1 MGNAQ
6 GRARDRAADYTASSS
21 SSSYAHGSDSNG
33 QHSSLLGFG
42 NINITA
48 SHSYNNALT
57 DSLPLQLIDGGLAT
71 SPGILYSQ
79 ESADYDKGTVRR
91 LVLERRLAPFYQGLD
106 SDTDSPSLPDPF
118 NPAIHAMAAGPC
130 TPPIPIGTNSA
141 STTAPTFVSTCP
153 SHPSLTTSSSGA
165 PAPISAS
172 VDISQGSN
180 ARSTVWT
187 ALAAAG
193 ALSGSI
199 STENMADVRNQG
211 SSVQS
216 QSLPNSTSASLM
228 LPQSHKPVRYSSSDQ
243 VDPAHIQVFINVP
256 PASLSLGKS
265 FGRSLSSLVRN
276 RTSAI
281 LTGAPSSLPIS
292 PRSLSTPVL
301 ADLSPRQMSLAQLY
315 QNAVE
320 CPICFLI
327 KRSQTT
333 FEPAECPYCVVSNF
347 GVVYSPIGSLGYMQR
362 YNPSFCPP
370 DASPPPDT
378 PDSTPLSHEA
388 TQGHLPASS
397 ERRLPST
404 RRRKSINSDNPSVVL
419 SDEIRSN
426 WQQLKH
432 KIAMERVLNQRR
444 HVVPGNARTSVL
456 GESEMASAATAAAD
470 LLETLTR
477 FENASTSA
485 ERRAVRRAVRETQR
499 DSSYTYLQTMRHMGA
514 DIEELMMMEAIRLSL
529 NTTDAQP
536 YENISA
542 AAEAEQ
548 VTSVTTAPVYDT
560 GLQADPPLVGV
571 SRLSAIHTSE
581 ATVVE
586 DTSHECSD
594 AGTPSDRL
602 NYHLDEPLGQ
612 SSALSMTTASV
623 ETGRS
628 YSRTFDTSSLRSDRY
643 VHVTLG
649 PVDSGSVSAAAMES
663 GSDEAATG
671 MCILAVSAR
680 DEGARR
686 DGHADDAVSFDSLAA
701 RKSFKSDMD
710 GEGSLNASLLHS
722 AVPSHFS
729 DATAGGTGG

>member
-1 MGNAQ
+1 
-6 GRARDRAADYTASSS
+6 
-21 SSSYAHGSDSNG
+21 
-33 QHSSLLGFG
+33 
-42 NINITA
+42 
-48 SHSYNNALT
+48 
-57 DSLPLQLIDGGLAT
+57 
-71 SPGILYSQ
+71 
-79 ESADYDKGTVRR
+79 
-91 LVLERRLAPFYQGLD
+91 
-106 SDTDSPSLPDPF
+106 
-118 NPAIHAMAAGPC
+118 
-130 TPPIPIGTNSA
+130 
-141 STTAPTFVSTCP
+141 
-153 SHPSLTTSSSGA
+153 
-165 PAPISAS
+165 
-172 VDISQGSN
+172 
-180 ARSTVWT
+180 
-187 ALAAAG
+187 
-193 ALSGSI
+193 
-199 STENMADVRNQG
+199 
-211 SSVQS
+211 
-216 QSLPNSTSASLM
+216 M

-281 LTGAPSSLPIS
+281 LTGAPSSLPIKPQIAFN
-292 PRSLSTPVL
+292 PRLGRSVTTSNVVGPALS
-301 ADLSPRQMSLAQLY
+301 
-315 QNAVE
+315 E
-320 CPICFLI
+320 CS
-327 KRSQTT
+327 RM
-333 FEPAECPYCVVSNF
+333 PYLLF
-347 GVVYSPIGSLGYMQR
+347 
-362 YNPSFCPP
+362 
-370 DASPPPDT
+370 
-378 PDSTPLSHEA
+378 
-388 TQGHLPASS
+388 ASS
-397 ERRLPST
+397 SFNT
-404 RRRKSINSDNPSVVL
+404 KKKSINSDNPSVVL

-560 GLQADPPLVGV
+560 GLQADPPLVAFRGFLPFIPP
-571 SRLSAIHTSE
+571 RRRHGE
-581 ATVVE
+581 
-586 DTSHECSD
+586 
-594 AGTPSDRL
+594 R
-602 NYHLDEPLGQ
+602 
-612 SSALSMTTASV
+612 
-623 ETGRS
+623 
-628 YSRTFDTSSLRSDRY
+628 
-643 VHVTLG
+643 
-649 PVDSGSVSAAAMES
+649 
-663 GSDEAATG
+663 SDEAATG